1 MAAAWA
7 LLDEEERARAARY
20 RLIEVRQR
28 FVVVRAALRRLLAA
42 YCERPAAALRLTY
55 GAHGKPALSDCPCVH
70 FNLSHT
76 AGLALCAVSSQPV
89 GVDVERLRE
98 VGEGAARFV
107 LTAEERQLLDEAGGG
122 SSALLR
128 LWVRKE
134 ALLKGTGEGLR
145 HPKRVS
151 TLHPPRGWEVIDV
164 VPAQGYVAAVAV
176 KIPAGRT
183 P

>member
-20 RLIEVRQR
+20 RLIEVQQR

-55 GAHGKPALSDCPCVH
+55 GAHGKPALSDCPHLH

-98 VGEGAARFV
+98 VSEGVARFV
-107 LTAEERQLLDEAGGG
+107 LTAEERRSLDEAAGG
-122 SSALLR
+122 R

-145 HPKRVS
+145 YPRRVS
-151 TLHPPRGWEVIDV
+151 TLHPPGGWRVLDV

-176 KIPAGRT
+176 KAPTGLT